1 MRGGCSPQTIVKDCD
16 ASKTKPTEIKMAQ
29 RKEIKK
35 KIKIQ
40 DLKPKKDAKGGF
52 MVFGQTRNQQVSG
65 SGKQSGPGKSP
76 DRFI

>member
-1 MRGGCSPQTIVKDCD
+1 MLVN
-16 ASKTKPTEIKMAQ
+16 KTNENKMAQ
-29 RKEIKK
+29 RKETKTK
-35 KIKIQ
+35 TKIKIQ

-65 SGKQSGPGKSP
+65 SGKPSGPGKSP

>member
-1 MRGGCSPQTIVKDCD
+1 
-16 ASKTKPTEIKMAQ
+16 MAQ
-29 RKEIKK
+29 RKETKT

-52 MVFGQTRNQQVSG
+52 MVFGQTRNQQISG
-65 SGKQSGPGKSP
+65 NNKQGTGKSP